1 MHADVLQVRLQDPSK
16 EWTLH
21 NAWFVRQLDFNT
33 TFRLRELVQPVMR
46 KDV

>member
-1 MHADVLQVRLQDPSK
+1 MGANVLQVRLQDPSK

-33 TFRLRELVQPVMR
+33 RFRGRELVQPTAR
-46 KDV
+46 